1 MGEKIDISTSLTIRY
16 GVALALIAALVTAS
30 YIALEVSILEQ
41 ESTAAIVNIGGRQRM
56 LSQRIALFSQA
67 FMSAQL
73 PEDRQR
79 YKEKLIDAADLME
92 FSHSGLIKG
101 SEELGLPDTMSD
113 VVRRQYFEPP
123 HSVDLTVRQYLGNV
137 RRLIEVPGPD
147 NHHDNPTLHEIL
159 ELGPGRLLVSLDRL
173 VKQYQV
179 EGEASV
185 ARIATIEMMVW
196 LMALI
201 LLVMEVLLIFRPM
214 VSHVVRHVDAL
225 RASEAR
231 FQSISGSSSVA
242 IIMAVDEAGKIVFW
256 NTAAQ
261 NTFGYTELEIL
272 GKQLTSLIPER
283 FREAH
288 LNGFDEALRTQKFTP
303 RNLSREVI
311 ALHKDGHEFPI
322 ELSVGRWREENRTF
336 ISAIAHDISKRKH
349 LEEQVRRSHKMKAVG
364 HLTSGIAHDFNNLL
378 QIIMGNLQLLQ
389 EDVTESPELTGFLDK
404 AIDASRRG
412 GRLIKHLLTFSRTKP
427 LYSEIVNPNELIFE
441 VISMLQRVL
450 GENIIIKT
458 DFTEEVITVNVDP
471 SALENAILNLAINSR
486 DAMPDGGELIF
497 KTARK
502 HLDEETIFME
512 AKLPAGDY
520 LEFTVTDSGYGM
532 SPEII
537 DRAFEPFFTSK
548 EVGDGTGLGLS
559 MVYGFA
565 SQSGGV
571 VNIESEEGA
580 GTTVAIMI
588 PAADGLDGA
597 GENYEMMINAK
608 TVGSG
613 TVLMVED
620 NSEIRATT
628 RMILKRHGYKVLEAE
643 NGPSALAVLKEEDGI
658 DILFSDIVISGNMNG
673 IDLAR
678 AAVEYDRKLKVIL
691 TSGHPEGEL
700 EKAGPSADEMKLLRK
715 PYSVEALLDALD
727 ACMAE

>member
-79 YKEKLIDAADLME
+79 YKEKLIAAADLME
-92 FSHSGLIKG
+92 LSHNALIKG

-231 FQSISGSSSVA
+231 FQSISGSSSVT
-242 IIMAVDEAGKIVFW
+242 IIMAVNEAGKIVFW

-412 GRLIKHLLTFSRTKP
+412 GRLIKQLLTFSRTKP

-537 DRAFEPFFTSK
+537 DRAFDPFFTSK
-548 EVGDGTGLGLS
+548 EVG
-559 MVYGFA
+559 
-565 SQSGGV
+565 
-571 VNIESEEGA
+571 
-580 GTTVAIMI
+580 
-588 PAADGLDGA
+588 
-597 GENYEMMINAK
+597 
-608 TVGSG
+608 
-613 TVLMVED
+613 
-620 NSEIRATT
+620 
-628 RMILKRHGYKVLEAE
+628 
-643 NGPSALAVLKEEDGI
+643 
-658 DILFSDIVISGNMNG
+658 
-673 IDLAR
+673 
-678 AAVEYDRKLKVIL
+678 
-691 TSGHPEGEL
+691 
-700 EKAGPSADEMKLLRK
+700 
-715 PYSVEALLDALD
+715 
-727 ACMAE
+727 